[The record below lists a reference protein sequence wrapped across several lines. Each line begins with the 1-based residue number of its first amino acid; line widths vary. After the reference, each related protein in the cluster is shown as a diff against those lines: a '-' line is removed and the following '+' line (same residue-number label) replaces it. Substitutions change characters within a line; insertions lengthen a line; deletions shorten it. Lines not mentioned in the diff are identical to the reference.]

1 VIPDHIMENN
11 KKILDLA
18 LYAGEIMLKNGG
30 ETYRAEDVMSR
41 ICKVCGIEKVESFV
55 TPTAMFLSIDD
66 GKEFGHTYTF
76 QKSIE
81 YREVNLMKVSEIND
95 FSRKFTPNE
104 ISLEDAFK
112 MLEGIDRKRSYPV
125 PVKAFFAGFATAA
138 FTVANGG
145 HFTDALCAFFIG
157 TVILTFVEFYS
168 RIEKNDFIRTLIA
181 SAIGA
186 FLSILCFRMGLCH
199 SIEYILIGAIYILL
213 PGLAITNAI
222 RDSLS
227 GDFMSGLVRVFEAFI
242 ISASI
247 AVGVG
252 IMLNLFG
259 FF

>member
-1 VIPDHIMENN
+1 MENN
-11 KKILDLA
+11 KRILDLA

-95 FSRKFTPNE
+95 FSRKFTPLETSLDEAYRKLEE
-104 ISLEDAFK
+104 IDH
-112 MLEGIDRKRSYPV
+112 KRSYPL
-125 PVKAFFAGFATAA
+125 PLKACFAGIATAA

-145 HFTDALCAFFIG
+145 HFSDALCALFIG
-157 TVILTFVEFYS
+157 AVILTFVELYS
-168 RIEKNDFIRTLIA
+168 KIEKNDFIRTLIA
-181 SAIGA
+181 SALGA
-186 FLSILCFRMGLCH
+186 FLAIMCYTFGLC
-199 SIEYILIGAIYILL
+199 SNIEYILIGAIYILL

-227 GDFMSGLVRVFEAFI
+227 GDFLSGLVRVFEAFI
-242 ISASI
+242 ISGSI

-252 IMLNLFG
+252 IILNVFG
-259 FF
+259 MF